1 MYLFFVL
8 LLVYVYSSLSRRG
21 YLYAMRDD
29 NVDNL
34 EEEILIG
41 KSEKTG
47 KKKKLKRNWDLHKD
61 VIVDVMEE
69 IIRKVG
75 SKYYLYT
82 HDGSRVL
89 GKHKNKSD
97 AEAQERA
104 IHASAGK

>member
-8 LLVYVYSSLSRRG
+8 LLVYVYSSSLWRE

-75 SKYYLYT
+75 NKYYLYT
-82 HDGSRVL
+82 H
-89 GKHKNKSD
+89 N
-97 AEAQERA
+97 ERSVCRNGWSFVRFVCNYV
-104 IHASAGK
+104 IG